1 MSEGLVRK
9 CAPRQQL
16 CRCRRVVACAQG
28 GSDDG
33 RWAYDV
39 AFEGVDRDA
48 ALDIAEAS
56 HAAAPERT
64 RGDEWFYG
72 ELEYDAATALLRRC
86 APPRTASGTGN
97 GEVEFVDLG
106 SGMGKMCVAAA
117 LTGVFD
123 RSRGVELLPEL
134 HVAARRALDAF
145 EAVKA
150 ETAGKD
156 CEITLVEGNLLAFD
170 VSRADVVYIHAT
182 CFTPELL
189 DATGRKLAAE
199 CRNGTRVMIMSKQFP
214 EGWVFQPYDGG
225 YAAVAQP
232 QSKWKLDCFL
242 YEIVK

>member
-1 MSEGLVRK
+1 VVGP
-9 CAPRQQL
+9 CPH
-16 CRCRRVVACAQG
+16 RRVARARG

-39 AFEGVDRDA
+39 AFKGVDRDA

-72 ELEYDAATALLRRC
+72 ELEFDAATAVLRRC
-86 APPRTASGTGN
+86 APPASSASSSSAGDG
-97 GEVEFVDLG
+97 GLEFVDLG

-117 LTGVFD
+117 LTGMFD

-134 HVAARRALDAF
+134 HNEARRALEAF

-199 CRNGTRVMIMSKQFP
+199 CRNGTRVIIMSKQFP
-214 EGWVFQPYDGG
+214 ADWVFQPYDGG
-225 YAAVAQP
+225 YAALAQP

-242 YEIVK
+242 YKIVK